1 MLTISRLI
9 LLILTVRFYVFSANL
24 TLSEEFVFAY
34 VVLLTFS
41 PLIFNISVV
50 DHLFSAIAMLTQIVN
65 IVKIIV
71 ASAYFDLTCY
81 ALLYLHF
88 QIIFNCF

>member
-9 LLILTVRFYVFSANL
+9 LLILTAHFYVFSANI
-24 TLSEEFVFAY
+24 TLNKEFVFAY

-41 PLIFNISVV
+41 PLINISVV

>member
-9 LLILTVRFYVFSANL
+9 LLILTARFYVFSANI

-50 DHLFSAIAMLTQIVN
+50 DHLFSAIAGEEIP
-65 IVKIIV
+65 
-71 ASAYFDLTCY
+71 
-81 ALLYLHF
+81 
-88 QIIFNCF
+88 

>member
-9 LLILTVRFYVFSANL
+9 LLILTARFYVFSANI

-50 DHLFSAIAMLTQIVN
+50 DHLFLAIAMLTQIVN
-65 IVKIIV
+65 IVKNWLLLTLTSLVMLMLSRLYSIV
-71 ASAYFDLTCY
+71 SD
-81 ALLYLHF
+81 
-88 QIIFNCF
+88 

>member
-9 LLILTVRFYVFSANL
+9 LLRLTAHFYAFAANI
-24 TLSEEFVFAY
+24 TLSKEFVFAY

-41 PLIFNISVV
+41 LLIFNILVV